1 MASDTRPVLAKR
13 GRAASQSAR
22 LAASAIRRMQ
32 SWWRSSLRVRVL
44 VSTLVLGTITV
55 GLMGTLLYQQ
65 VARGLVEQAVERAE
79 TESARQVQQAQE
91 LFDAT
96 DRRDDFGLSASA
108 LETINQVGQVGEGG
122 SRRALLVQS
131 LDSERDTL
139 ISPISVGGL
148 AVADAPLPLR
158 EALRE
163 SPGLQQIMVSEVP
176 GLGPDSARTSVSVA
190 SRVQIPR
197 AGPYDL
203 ILVYPMDR
211 EQDILDL
218 VREWFVIGAVG
229 LLVLVGLLA
238 WLATRLV
245 TGPVGQAASVSQDL
259 ARGQLDERMDVYG
272 RDELARLA
280 MSFNT
285 MADSLQ
291 QQIVQLEQL
300 SRLQQRFVSDVS
312 HELRTPLTTIRM
324 AGDMLHA
331 SREDFSAPVARSA
344 ELLAGELDRFEELL
358 EDLLEISRYDSGV
371 MVMEPHPVDLVAL
384 TSDVVG
390 SVDALA
396 RREGSHIRVQSGPQL
411 TVSMDPRRVTRILR
425 NLLMNAI
432 EHGEGG
438 PIDVLF
444 ASDDEAVAVCVR
456 DYGVGLSQEQAAR
469 VFERFWRADSARVRT
484 TGGTGLGL
492 AIAREDARLHGGH
505 LEASGE
511 PGEGACFRLT
521 LPRRQDQ
528 PLPSTPVHPLQWE
541 HVPSAR
547 TGQEVNQ

>member
-1 MASDTRPVLAKR
+1 M
-13 GRAASQSAR
+13 
-22 LAASAIRRMQ
+22 
-32 SWWRSSLRVRVL
+32 
-44 VSTLVLGTITV
+44 LGTITV
-55 GLMGTLLYQQ
+55 GVLGTLLYQQ
-65 VARGLVEQAVERAE
+65 VANGLVEQAVERAE
-79 TESARQVQQAQE
+79 ADSAQQVQQAQE

-108 LETINQVGQVGEGG
+108 LDTINQVVQGGEGE

-148 AVADAPLPLR
+148 AVADVPTPLR
-158 EALRE
+158 EALRDA
-163 SPGLQQIMVSEVP
+163 PGLQQIIVSAVP
-176 GLGPDSARTSVSVA
+176 GLGPDSTRTSVSVA

-203 ILVYPMDR
+203 VLVYPMDR
-211 EQDILDL
+211 EQEILDL
-218 VREWFVIGAVG
+218 IREWFVIGAIG
-229 LLVLVGLLA
+229 LLVSVGALA
-238 WLATRLV
+238 WLATRLL

-259 ARGQLDERMDVYG
+259 ARGQLDERMDVHG

-291 QQIVQLEQL
+291 QQIEQLEQL
-300 SRLQQRFVSDVS
+300 SLVQQRFVSDVS

-344 ELLAGELDRFEELL
+344 ELLSGELDRFEALL
-358 EDLLEISRYDSGV
+358 EDLLEISRYDSGE
-371 MVMEPHPVDLVAL
+371 MVMEPHQVDLVAL
-384 TSDVVG
+384 TWEVVD
-390 SVDALA
+390 SVEALA
-396 RREGSHIRVQSGPQL
+396 RREGSQIRVQSCPRL
-411 TVSMDPRRVTRILR
+411 MVSLDPRRVTRILR
-425 NLLMNAI
+425 NLLMNAV

-438 PIDVLF
+438 PVDVLF
-444 ASDDEAVAVCVR
+444 ASDEQAAAVCVR
-456 DYGVGLSQEQAAR
+456 DYGVGLSAEHVER
-469 VFERFWRADSARVRT
+469 VFERFWRADAARART

-492 AIAREDARLHGGH
+492 AIAREDARLHGGY
-505 LEASGE
+505 LEAAGE
-511 PGEGACFRLT
+511 PGAGACFRLT
-521 LPRRQDQ
+521 LPRHQDQ
-528 PLPSTPVHPLQWE
+528 PLPSTPVHPLLWE

-547 TGQEVNQ
+547 TAQEVNQ